1 MTRWRRHRRRAP
13 RGDRGRAALVA
24 AGLGAAWILSEPASQ
39 STDDAY
45 VGADATSVAPR
56 IKGFVSAV
64 LVEENQAVRA
74 GAPLLRIDPE
84 EYGARRATAGSRSC
98 RCAGGRGGGAGRAG
112 PAGHGRGAC
121 PRAGGCRGHDDPRG
135 AGQCWPRL
143 GRSGRYD
150 ALLATGAVAARDA
163 ESIRTGAVAARQAL
177 ARSEA
182 DLAVAR
188 QQVAVVGAR
197 RGDLLAALAQAQ
209 AGEARA
215 RAALDLAGQDL
226 RHTEV
231 RAPIDGVVA
240 NRQLRVGDYVQPGT
254 RALTLV
260 PMQALYVT
268 ANFKETQTRR
278 MHPGQHATVRIDAL
292 GGAKLKG
299 TVESLAP
306 GSASTFALLPFE
318 PGTGNFTK
326 IVQRVP
332 VRIRLD
338 PGQSALAA
346 LRPGLSVTANVQLP
360 TEGTPEMTIPHHATA
375 VITGASTGI
384 GAVYADRL
392 ARRGHDLVLV
402 ARDVARLN
410 ALADRLR
417 AETGGPSKSCPP
429 ISRIPPPSRAWPT
442 GSPWSRTLAC

>member
-1 MTRWRRHRRRAP
+1 MLQRTSESQVDDAVVPAPRRRAP
-13 RGDRGRAALVA
+13 RAVIAAGAALVA

-64 LVEENQAVRA
+64 LVEENQSVRA
-74 GAPLLRIDPE
+74 GMPLLRIDPE
-84 EYGARRATAGSRSC
+84 EYGARRATAEADLADARAAVAAARAALVRQGTEEALARAQ
-98 RCAGGRGGGAGRAG
+98 AGAAATTIRAAEAN
-112 PAGHGRGAC
+112 AGHASADQR
-121 PRAGGCRGHDDPRG
+121 
-135 AGQCWPRL
+135 
-143 GRSGRYD
+143 RYD

-182 DLAVAR
+182 DLTVAR
-188 QQVAVVGAR
+188 RQVAVVGAR

-278 MHPGQHATVRIDAL
+278 MHPGQRATIRVDAL
-292 GGAKLKG
+292 GSAKLKG

-338 PGQSALAA
+338 PGQPALAT
-346 LRPGLSVTANVQLP
+346 LRPGLSVTANVQL
-360 TEGTPEMTIPHHATA
+360 
-375 VITGASTGI
+375 S
-384 GAVYADRL
+384 
-392 ARRGHDLVLV
+392 
-402 ARDVARLN
+402 N
-410 ALADRLR
+410 
-417 AETGGPSKSCPP
+417 
-429 ISRIPPPSRAWPT
+429 
-442 GSPWSRTLAC
+442 